1 MRYILI
7 ILAIVLASVL
17 GYYAGKYFYKEKIN
31 TTNDTNSKPLIA
43 PLIEEKTFTTN
54 SDSQKPFV
62 LVPQVDKEKQSK
74 TEKVNQTTI
83 NQTKNTITEKNTT
96 QNNTT
101 ESKEDQ
107 YDTQSNS
114 TEVNSEE
121 INKEKKVEDKDS
133 KNENQTTV
141 EENVHE
147 SYYIQVGSFTSLENA
162 ESIKEQ
168 LVSIGLQ
175 PKIEKIITG
184 GNSIYRVVLGPYK
197 TQEEVQLESD
207 KLKRMGY
214 DNVIRS
220 Y

>member
-54 SDSQKPFV
+54 INNQKPFV

-83 NQTKNTITEKNTT
+83 NRTEESVTEKSTT
-96 QNNTT
+96 G
-101 ESKEDQ
+101 SKEKQ
-107 YDTQSNS
+107 YDTQDNS
-114 TEVNSEE
+114 TEVNSEQTT
-121 INKEKKVEDKDS
+121 IEKKIEDKGS
-133 KNENQTTV
+133 ENENQTTV
-141 EENVHE
+141 QENVQE

-162 ESIKEQ
+162 ENIKEQ
-168 LVSIGLQ
+168 LVSLGLQ

-184 GNSIYRVVLGPYK
+184 GNTIYRVVLGPYK
-197 TQEEVQLESD
+197 NQEEVQLESD
-207 KLKRMGY
+207 KLKRIGY

>member
-7 ILAIVLASVL
+7 ILAVVLASVL

-43 PLIEEKTFTTN
+43 PLIEEKPFTTN

-62 LVPQVDKEKQSK
+62 LVPQVDKEKQSE

-96 QNNTT
+96 NTT

-133 KNENQTTV
+133 KNENQNTFQ
-141 EENVHE
+141 ENVQE

-184 GNSIYRVVLGPYK
+184 GNTIYRVILGPYK
-197 TQEEVQLESD
+197 TQEEVQLESN
-207 KLKRMGY
+207 KLKRLGY

>member
-7 ILAIVLASVL
+7 ILAVVLASVL

-62 LVPQVDKEKQSK
+62 LVPQVDKEKQSE

-96 QNNTT
+96 NTT
-101 ESKEDQ
+101 ESKED
-107 YDTQSNS
+107 DTQSNS
-114 TEVNSEE
+114 TEVNSQE
-121 INKEKKVEDKDS
+121 INKEKEDNNSKD
-133 KNENQTTV
+133 ENQNTFQ
-141 EENVHE
+141 ENVQE

-184 GNSIYRVVLGPYK
+184 GNTIYRVILGPYK
-197 TQEEVQLESD
+197 TQEEVQLESN
-207 KLKRMGY
+207 KLKRLGY